1 MVRPIGSQV
10 TTTRREPS
18 PVVDS
23 SVAWSARLVQPKRML
38 AASTQ
43 VCVVHV
49 EAPVVLDGPVYV
61 LVRTRSFTAEWSGD
75 SGQRREAHATLTAL
89 TQGRHAVRVK
99 VGQAVLDA
107 GKIRVT

>member
-1 MVRPIGSQV
+1 MVRPIGSRV

-23 SVAWSARLVQPKRML
+23 SVAWQARLVQPRRML

-49 EAPVVLDGPVYV
+49 EAPIVLDGPVTV
-61 LVRTRSFTAEWSGD
+61 TVGAKAFPASWSGEA
-75 SGQRREAHATLTAL
+75 GQRREAHATLTAL
-89 TQGRHAVRVK
+89 TPGRHAVRVRTGS
-99 VGQAVLDA
+99 VVLDA
-107 GKIRVT
+107 GKIAVT